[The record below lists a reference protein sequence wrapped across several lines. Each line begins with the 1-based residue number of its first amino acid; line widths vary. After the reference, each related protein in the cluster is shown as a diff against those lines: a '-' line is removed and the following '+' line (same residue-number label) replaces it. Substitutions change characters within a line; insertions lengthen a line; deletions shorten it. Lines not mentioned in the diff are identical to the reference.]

1 METSRTRRLR
11 GLASESRRSF
21 LTVSRDVAA
30 LSVTALTFNPFESS
44 QRFARA
50 SAGNDAGLNSQR
62 KTLLEQRL
70 SYRSMQGV
78 RESIIGPVSA
88 RKIEGTIPVDLQGTL
103 TRIGPGTRESFGTKL
118 NHFFD
123 GDAFVSRFSFSRGAC
138 SIHGKFVETA
148 ERAKEQ
154 LAQKMLFHEFGTTSP
169 TAGFFA
175 GYKNP
180 PNVNVVNFGSML
192 FALSESTHPVLVEPK
207 SLDTLGLHNFDSS
220 LSDDVT
226 FCAHPK
232 RDPNNGDFY
241 FFGFSKSLVARIIVY
256 RVPAGASTAQE
267 IGRIPMGGFYMV
279 HDMALTENHVVI
291 LIPPVRV
298 ELTGA
303 LLSSSRL
310 TDSLV
315 FENDKNMR
323 AVIFR
328 KDGSAAPIVLT
339 DLPNALAFHHVNA
352 FEDRSGRITL
362 NTILYDG
369 PSVLDLF
376 QKWQQPN
383 LPEVSS
389 SRLVQFK
396 FDLQQRRVVSQR
408 FLTNESRLDFPC
420 IDSTLQGKEIESA
433 YFSAAPTG
441 SLDLLSSPAI
451 VKLNMQTGLAS
462 RSEAEPGR
470 TLGET
475 VFVPSRSGEGWL
487 LNMGYDLSEDE
498 TYIDVR
504 NAKSLSLQ
512 ARVWSGHYIPLGF
525 HGSFASISS

>member
-1 METSRTRRLR
+1 METSGKRVRR

-21 LTVSRDVAA
+21 LTVGRDIAA
-30 LSVTALTFNPFESS
+30 LSATALTFNPFESS
-44 QRFARA
+44 QRFAQAATGEKLDSSSKRNA
-50 SAGNDAGLNSQR
+50 SVER
-62 KTLLEQRL
+62 RL

-78 RESIIGPVSA
+78 RQSVIGPVAA
-88 RKIEGTIPVDLQGTL
+88 RKTEGTIPDDLQGTL
-103 TRIGPGTRESFGTKL
+103 TRVGPGTRESFGTKL

-138 SIHGKFVETA
+138 SIHGRFVETA

-180 PNVNVVNFGSML
+180 PNVNVINFGSML
-192 FALSESTHPVLVEPK
+192 FALSESTHPVLLEPK
-207 SLDTLGLHNFDSS
+207 NLDSLGLHNFNSS
-220 LSDDVT
+220 LPDDVT

-232 RDPNNGDFY
+232 RDPLNGDFY
-241 FFGFSKSLVARIIVY
+241 FFGFSKSLVPRLIVY
-256 RVPAGASTAQE
+256 RVLAGASTAQE

-279 HDMALTENHVVI
+279 HDIALSDNHVVI

-315 FENDKNMR
+315 FENERNMR

-328 KDGSAAPIVLT
+328 KDGSAAPVVLT
-339 DLPNALAFHHVNA
+339 DLPNALVFHHVNA

-369 PSVLDLF
+369 PSILDLF
-376 QKWQQPN
+376 QNWQRPN

-396 FDLQQRRVVSQR
+396 FDLNQRRVVSQR

-420 IDSTLQGKEIESA
+420 IDSTMQGKEIESA

-441 SLDLLSSPAI
+441 SVDLLSSPAI

-487 LNMGYDLSEDE
+487 LNMGYDLNEDE
-498 TYIDVR
+498 TFIDVR
-504 NAKSLSLQ
+504 NANSLSLQ

-525 HGSFASISS
+525 HGSFA